1 MQKAVNV
8 MRIWFYLAFSSWG
21 LLKSLVCLV
30 VTIIGSNLNVCEES
44 VSREGRPG
52 TFVLKPRTNYVFIS
66 PYSSS

>member
-8 MRIWFYLAFSSWG
+8 MSILFYLVVGG